1 MGASAASSCHHD
13 DKACSPLFPGSSPL
27 YCHCRRGTR
36 EAWWW
41 GRQRRKA
48 WRLGGSGGG
57 SYGGSHGGYNG
68 GSNNW
73 CLSTCG
79 CSGTAATTT
88 TTTAFPPRVGGS
100 RILGGLADRFWGW
113 GGWGGSSW
121 GNWESD
127 WCNMKCGCSGTATT
141 TTTTTVSTFPPRN
154 GA

>member
-1 MGASAASSCHHD
+1 MGAQYSPRLLQVPVIMMIKIALLCSLAALLSTVT
-13 DKACSPLFPGSSPL
+13 AE
-27 YCHCRRGTR
+27 
-36 EAWWW
+36 EAQE
-41 GRQRRKA
+41 RH
-48 WRLGGSGGG
+48 GGWGGG

-127 WCNMKCGCSGTATT
+127 WCTMKCGCSGTATTT